1 MLTLDKIRHEFATYL
16 ASHSDAR
23 FSMDKALAHVVEFA
37 YQQGFNEGYNTGVA
51 DANTDNK

>member
-23 FSMDKALAHVVEFA
+23 FSMDKALAHVVELA
-37 YQQGFNEGYNTGVA
+37 YQQGFNEGYESGASDGKN
-51 DANTDNK
+51 DNK

>member
-23 FSMDKALAHVVEFA
+23 FSMDKALAHVVELA
-37 YQQGFNEGYNTGVA
+37 YQQGFNEGYESGV
-51 DANTDNK
+51 DNANIDNK